1 MDAHK
6 GLIWVESE
14 EGKGSRFIALFP
26 LDEGTSN
33 VQS

>member
-6 GLIWVESE
+6 GLIWVMSE

-26 LDEGTSN
+26 LDSGDTIS
-33 VQS
+33 